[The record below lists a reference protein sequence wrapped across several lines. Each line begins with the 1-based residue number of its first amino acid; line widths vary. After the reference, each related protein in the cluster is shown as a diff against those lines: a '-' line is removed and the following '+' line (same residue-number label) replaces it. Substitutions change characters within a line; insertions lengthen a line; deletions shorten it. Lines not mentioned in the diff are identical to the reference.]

1 METLIFALIATRD
14 GYTPRETVVSE
25 PADFQPF
32 DLRALRDSYI
42 AEDNSPER
50 ALYSFGPPSDC
61 DEQFL
66 GRQVGAFLSCRRAM
80 SEITGLKRDW
90 GPVDSAQLF
99 RMLTKRGFSYLSPAY
114 IDSYVR
120 KHFRELI

>member
-1 METLIFALIATRD
+1 MEAIIFALIATRN
-14 GYTPRETVVSE
+14 GCAPRETVVSE
-25 PADFQPF
+25 PAEFQPF

-42 AEDNSPER
+42 AEDNSPDR
-50 ALYSFGPPSDC
+50 PLYSFSPPGDC

-80 SEITGLKRDW
+80 SEITGVKGDW
-90 GPVDSAQLF
+90 GPADSAQLF
-99 RMLTKRGFSYLSPAY
+99 RMLTKRGFGYLSAAY

-120 KHFRELI
+120 EHFRELI

>member
-1 METLIFALIATRD
+1 MEALIFALIATPN
-14 GYTPRETVVSE
+14 GYTPHETVVSE
-25 PADFQPF
+25 PAGFQPF
-32 DLRALRDSYI
+32 DLRALRDSYM
-42 AEDNSPER
+42 AEDNSSGR

-80 SEITGLKRDW
+80 SEITGLKHDW

-99 RMLTKRGFSYLSPAY
+99 RMLTKRGFGYLSAAY

-120 KHFRELI
+120 EHFRELI

>member
-1 METLIFALIATRD
+1 MFALIATRN

-25 PADFQPF
+25 PAEFQPF
-32 DLRALRDSYI
+32 DLRELRDSYI
-42 AEDNSPER
+42 AEDNSPGR
-50 ALYSFGPPSDC
+50 TLYSFGPPWAC

-66 GRQVGAFLSCRRAM
+66 GRQVGAFLSCRRPM

-99 RMLTKRGFSYLSPAY
+99 RMLTKRGFGYLSALLLENRAKRDASPT
-114 IDSYVR
+114 
-120 KHFRELI
+120 